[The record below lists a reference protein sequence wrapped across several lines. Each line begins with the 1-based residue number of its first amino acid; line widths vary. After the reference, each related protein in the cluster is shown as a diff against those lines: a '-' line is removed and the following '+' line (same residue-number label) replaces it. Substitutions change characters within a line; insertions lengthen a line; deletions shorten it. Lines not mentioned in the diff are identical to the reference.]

1 MPSKYFLDKKRAG
14 VLICTAFFEPLKKI
28 LFSLVSQVL
37 MIDINITLVV
47 QMINFLVL
55 MVILHFFLYK
65 PMKRL
70 FDERESRIKGA
81 LAEAQSIKGRAD
93 GLLSGYDEALK
104 HAKVEAHNIFALL
117 SLEGS
122 QEQKRAEENARVKA
136 TATMESAVAQVS
148 ADTAKAREI
157 LRNEV
162 SKISGG
168 IVSKLLGRSI

>member
-1 MPSKYFLDKKRAG
+1 
-14 VLICTAFFEPLKKI
+14 
-28 LFSLVSQVL
+28 

-70 FDERESRIKGA
+70 FDERQQRVNAA
-81 LAEAQSIKGRAD
+81 LAEARSIKGRAD

-104 HAKVEAHNIFALL
+104 HAKVEAHNMFALI

-122 QEQKRAEENARVKA
+122 EEQKRSEENARAKA
-136 TATMESAVAQVS
+136 AAAMESAVAQVAADS
-148 ADTAKAREI
+148 ARAREI
-157 LRNEV
+157 LRGEV
-162 SKISGG
+162 NTISGG